1 MQASGLSRYEAE
13 LLVNVA
19 ARAFVCAVGED
30 PRVPPVVRVL
40 CLEGHPV
47 SNSRCVEVRWG
58 PRAEPR
64 GEGGEV
70 EGGALLYLPSYPL
83 PLYRLQFHRR
93 IASSAA
99 RSGLVCLPPSR
110 PCSWTAPLPP
120 EDRARLPVSGASVAV
135 FLCNL
140 DVSAQAEV
148 LETAEGQTT
157 GRGIE
162 IAGEEA
168 WDSAGAQLE
177 ALEDLVAELS
187 AAGVG
192 VLASQR
198 TIHPRIR
205 AACRASG
212 VLALERLSARHVGA
226 FCRAAGATPM
236 GTRSLGLV
244 PEWRRHLGRLG
255 ALEALREGG
264 QDLLLVAPKAP
275 LREDKEEEGQGSPR
289 PLSAAAPVS
298 TILLGGPNELVLQV
312 CLPSMQLHP
321 QAYPSLVVPRGQ
333 RSRQRTGDK
342 LLTAPVSPLPFVL
355 PAPAPRTASPCP
367 SLLYL
372 QEMKSCLEAAV
383 QVLSRALRVQMVTPG
398 GGCAEIVMAHRLRAQ
413 SSASFGCVSGGRS
426 P

>member
-1 MQASGLSRYEAE
+1 M
-13 LLVNVA
+13 
-19 ARAFVCAVGED
+19 
-30 PRVPPVVRVL
+30 PP
-40 CLEGHPV
+40 
-47 SNSRCVEVRWG
+47 SFQ
-58 PRAEPR
+58 
-64 GEGGEV
+64 
-70 EGGALLYLPSYPL
+70 ALLLDSPL
-83 PLYRLQFHRR
+83 
-93 IASSAA
+93 A
-99 RSGLVCLPPSR
+99 
-110 PCSWTAPLPP
+110 P

-162 IAGEEA
+162 IVGEEA
-168 WDSAGAQLE
+168 WDSAAAQLE

-275 LREDKEEEGQGSPR
+275 LREATDDDKEEEGQGSPR

-333 RSRQRTGDK
+333 RSRQRTGDR

-355 PAPAPRTASPCP
+355 PTPAPRTASPCP